1 MNQRFRDIL
10 EGKEENYILPFFW
23 LHEGEREQIPEYM
36 EKIAQSGCR
45 ALCVESR
52 PHEDFCGPSWW
63 EDMRIVL
70 EEAKKRS
77 MKVWILDDKHF
88 PTGYANGLLQKK
100 YPERERRFLRE
111 HHMDLM
117 GPAKETA
124 ILIPPCAADRIL

>member
-1 MNQRFRDIL
+1 
-10 EGKEENYILPFFW
+10 
-23 LHEGEREQIPEYM
+23 M

-45 ALCVESR
+45 ALC
-52 PHEDFCGPSWW
+52 
-63 EDMRIVL
+63 
-70 EEAKKRS
+70 
-77 MKVWILDDKHF
+77 KVWILDDKHF

-124 ILIPPCAADRIL
+124 ILIPPCAADRILRYRPV